1 MTQPIPGP
9 KRKTTEEN
17 PTFMPKLKVIT
28 FDLDNTL
35 WDVEVVIANAER
47 RMRSW
52 LVEHVPEYPQLFPPE
67 AIKDLRSEV
76 VGRHPEF
83 KHDLSKLR
91 EEILFE
97 AILRC
102 GYAQAQARLYAQ
114 EAFQRFFEARHEVE
128 FFEGALET
136 LAVLADQYVLG
147 ALTNGNADFQKLKLD
162 SYFSFGYSAASV
174 GAGKPEPHMFR
185 AALKHTGASAR
196 ETVHVGDHLV
206 DDIQGAAG
214 VGMHTIWVNLTGSP
228 PPTETAAPTDTVS
241 RVQDIP
247 AAVIRIAENQS

>member
-1 MTQPIPGP
+1 
-9 KRKTTEEN
+9 
-17 PTFMPKLKVIT
+17 MPKLKVIT

-35 WDVEVVIANAER
+35 WDVDRVIVRAEQQ
-47 RMRSW
+47 MRAW
-52 LVEHVPEYPQLFPPE
+52 LAENVPEYAELFPPE
-67 AIKDLRSEV
+67 VIFELRTEIVSQ
-76 VGRHPEF
+76 HPQL

-91 EEILFE
+91 EEVLFE
-97 AILRC
+97 AIRRC
-102 GYAQAQARLYAQ
+102 GYAQPRARQYAQ

-136 LAVLADQYVLG
+136 LAVLAEQYVLG

-185 AALKHTGASAR
+185 AALAHTGASPQ

-206 DDIQGAAG
+206 DDIHGAAE
-214 VGMHTIWVNLTGSP
+214 VGMHTIWVNLTGAA
-228 PPTETAAPTDTVS
+228 PPTDTAVPTDTVD
-241 RVQDIP
+241 RVHDIP
-247 AAVIRIAENQS
+247 TAVGNISNRRD